1 MTCSALAPKGKVQVY
16 VFMYFS
22 KHKIRKVIFLYI
34 NKTDK
39 NKFYMLQNVH
49 DIHSKEKIDLIL
61 RQLKLILLNL
71 DLLNPGFKVFVL
83 YPELLSITKEQISGM
98 NTICSH

>member
-1 MTCSALAPKGKVQVY
+1 MQQKCADKGILDLMTCSALAPEGKVQVY
-16 VFMYFS
+16 VFMYYS
-22 KHKIRKVIFLYI
+22 KHKIRKVIFLYTD
-34 NKTDK
+34 KTDK

-71 DLLNPGFKVFVL
+71 DLLNP
-83 YPELLSITKEQISGM
+83 
-98 NTICSH
+98 